1 MIKRAPELA
10 RREENNMGE
19 VVTFEDSVKER
30 LKSIVADLIP
40 EERWNEIVRFTV
52 QDFERNDLP
61 RLIKAELAEQ
71 YKKVIAAE
79 FAKPEWQ
86 ATWNNGV
93 LGTSKALEKLL
104 VEAAPMVLAA
114 MIGGAMQSVT
124 QQLQNS
130 LQQYRG
136 Y

>member
-1 MIKRAPELA
+1 MNA
-10 RREENNMGE
+10 

-40 EERWNEIVRFTV
+40 EERWDGIVRATV
-52 QDFERNDLP
+52 QDFEKNDLP
-61 RLIKAELAEQ
+61 KLLKNELTEQ
-71 YKKVIAAE
+71 YKKAIAAE

-86 ATWNNGV
+86 ATWSSAGPEA
-93 LGTSKALEKLL
+93 SAALKKLL
-104 VEAAPMVLAA
+104 VEAAPMELAS

-124 QQLQNS
+124 QQLQYA
-130 LQQYRG
+130 LQNGRG

>member
-1 MIKRAPELA
+1 MNA
-10 RREENNMGE
+10 

-40 EERWNEIVRFTV
+40 EERWDGIVRATV

-61 RLIKAELAEQ
+61 KLIKAELTEQ
-71 YKKVIAAE
+71 YKKAIAAE

-86 ATWNNGV
+86 STWSNGEY
-93 LGTSKALEKLL
+93 GASEALKKLL
-104 VEAAPMVLAA
+104 VEAAPMVLAS

-124 QQLQNS
+124 QQLQYA
-130 LQQYRG
+130 LQNNRG